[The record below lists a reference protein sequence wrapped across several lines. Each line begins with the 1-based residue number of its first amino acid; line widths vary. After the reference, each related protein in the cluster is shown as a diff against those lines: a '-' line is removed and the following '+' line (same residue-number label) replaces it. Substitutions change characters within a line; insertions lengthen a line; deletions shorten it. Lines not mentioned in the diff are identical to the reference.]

1 LTRIN
6 NKIKIILIFYI
17 ITRKYRNITISEEIY
32 YRLKELG
39 RTADSFNDVIKK
51 LLIKKGEIKSEYEK

>member
-1 LTRIN
+1 M
-6 NKIKIILIFYI
+6 FYI